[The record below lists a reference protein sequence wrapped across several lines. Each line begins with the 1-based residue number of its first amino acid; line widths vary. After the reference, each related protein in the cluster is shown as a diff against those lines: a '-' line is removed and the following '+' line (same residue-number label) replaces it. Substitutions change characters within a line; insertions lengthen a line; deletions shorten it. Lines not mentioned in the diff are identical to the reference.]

1 MKLTK
6 SLAELEAAA
15 DELLK
20 KSKNAKD
27 DDEKT
32 SEDTGDVT
40 PEEVSDS
47 GSSTD
52 EDKNIEDENQ
62 DEDAVDEK
70 EVALA
75 EEVEDPEPE
84 EDVKKSEPDEEE
96 DTDEED
102 SDEDDDE
109 EDLTPEEVEKDVKE
123 DFESDELVKKS
134 MDNSEFLSSVVDILA
149 KSMSDVQYNVHVGN
163 KAQSAASEIL
173 AKSIQAVMTSN
184 KTLKEENE
192 RLTRRINKLEKS
204 ISAGFEK
211 VMDSLDELASQ
222 PAHVRKSMASVS
234 VVDRDFDR
242 SLNGSAVIG
251 GFESLN
257 KSQVLAVLNNELYAG
272 NQNVSPSDIIS
283 YESGAPLR
291 QDLQALVVS
300 KCK

>member
-20 KSKNAKD
+20 KSKNAK

-84 EDVKKSEPDEEE
+84 EDVKKSDSDKADEEE
-96 DTDEED
+96 DTDA
-102 SDEDDDE
+102 DEDEDE
-109 EDLTPEEVEKDVKE
+109 LTPEEVEKDVKD

-204 ISAGFEK
+204 ISAVFEK
-211 VMDSLDELASQ
+211 VMD
-222 PAHVRKSMASVS
+222 
-234 VVDRDFDR
+234 
-242 SLNGSAVIG
+242 
-251 GFESLN
+251 
-257 KSQVLAVLNNELYAG
+257 
-272 NQNVSPSDIIS
+272 
-283 YESGAPLR
+283 
-291 QDLQALVVS
+291 
-300 KCK
+300 

>member
-27 DDEKT
+27 DDEKA

-75 EEVEDPEPE
+75 EEVEDPED
-84 EDVKKSEPDEEE
+84 EDVKKSESDKTEDEE
-96 DTDEED
+96 DTEA
-102 SDEDDDE
+102 DEDEDE
-109 EDLTPEEVEKDVKE
+109 LTPEEVEKDVKD

>member
-20 KSKNAKD
+20 KSKNAK

-70 EVALA
+70 EVALS
-75 EEVEDPEPE
+75 EEVEDPEDE
-84 EDVKKSEPDEEE
+84 EVKKSDSDKAEDEE
-96 DTDEED
+96 DTDE
-102 SDEDDDE
+102 DEDE
-109 EDLTPEEVEKDVKE
+109 ELTPDEVEKDVKE

>member
-27 DDEKT
+27 DEKA

-52 EDKNIEDENQ
+52 EDKDIEDENQ

-75 EEVEDPEPE
+75 EEVEDPED
-84 EDVKKSEPDEEE
+84 EDVKKSDS
-96 DTDEED
+96 DKTDDEED

-109 EDLTPEEVEKDVKE
+109 EDLTPDEVEKDVKE

-134 MDNSEFLSSVVDILA
+134 MENSEFLSSVVDILA
-149 KSMSDVQYNVHVGN
+149 KSMSDVQYNVHAGN

>member
-27 DDEKT
+27 DEKA

-70 EVALA
+70 EVALS

-84 EDVKKSEPDEEE
+84 ESVKKSDSDKTDDKE
-96 DTDEED
+96 DTEADEDEED
-102 SDEDDDE
+102 EDE
-109 EDLTPEEVEKDVKE
+109 LTPDEVEKDVKE

>member
-32 SEDTGDVT
+32 SEDTSEVT

-70 EVALA
+70 EVALD

-84 EDVKKSEPDEEE
+84 EGVKKSEHEE
-96 DTDEED
+96 DTDED
-102 SDEDDDE
+102 TDDEDEDE
-109 EDLTPEEVEKDVKE
+109 LTPEEVEKDVKD

-222 PAHVRKSMASVS
+222 PAHMRKSMASVS

>member
-6 SLAELEAAA
+6 SLAELESAA

-27 DDEKT
+27 DEKT
-32 SEDTGDVT
+32 SEDTGEVT

-75 EEVEDPEPE
+75 EEVEDPEDE
-84 EDVKKSEPDEEE
+84 EVKKSDSDKADEEE
-96 DTDEED
+96 DTD
-102 SDEDDDE
+102 DEDEDE
-109 EDLTPEEVEKDVKE
+109 ELTPDEVEKDVKE

>member
-52 EDKNIEDENQ
+52 EEKDENIEDENQ

-75 EEVEDPEPE
+75 EEVEDPEDE
-84 EDVKKSEPDEEE
+84 EVKKSDSDKADEEE
-96 DTDEED
+96 DTEA
-102 SDEDDDE
+102 DEDEDE
-109 EDLTPEEVEKDVKE
+109 LTPDEVEKDVKE
-123 DFESDELVKKS
+123 DFESDEMVKKS

>member
-84 EDVKKSEPDEEE
+84 EGVKKSESDKTEPDEEE
-96 DTDEED
+96 DED
-102 SDEDDDE
+102 IDDE
-109 EDLTPEEVEKDVKE
+109 ELTPDEVEKDVKE

>member
-27 DDEKT
+27 DDEKA

-75 EEVEDPEPE
+75 EEVEDPED
-84 EDVKKSEPDEEE
+84 EDVKKSDSDKADEEE
-96 DTDEED
+96 DTEA
-102 SDEDDDE
+102 DEDEDE
-109 EDLTPEEVEKDVKE
+109 LTPEEVEKDVKD

>member
-52 EDKNIEDENQ
+52 EEKDKNIEDENQ

-75 EEVEDPEPE
+75 EEVEDPED
-84 EDVKKSEPDEEE
+84 EDVKKSDSDKTEDEE
-96 DTDEED
+96 DTDA
-102 SDEDDDE
+102 DEDEDE
-109 EDLTPEEVEKDVKE
+109 LTPEEVEKDVKD

-222 PAHVRKSMASVS
+222 PAHMRKSMASVS

>member
-32 SEDTGDVT
+32 SEDTGEVT

-75 EEVEDPEPE
+75 EEVEDPEDE
-84 EDVKKSEPDEEE
+84 EVKKSEDKTDDEE
-96 DTDEED
+96 DTEA
-102 SDEDDDE
+102 DEDDDE
-109 EDLTPEEVEKDVKE
+109 LTPEEVEKDVKE

-134 MDNSEFLSSVVDILA
+134 MENSEFLSSVVDILA

>member
-27 DDEKT
+27 DEKA

-75 EEVEDPEPE
+75 EDVEDPED
-84 EDVKKSEPDEEE
+84 EDVKKSDSDKTEDEE
-96 DTDEED
+96 DTDA
-102 SDEDDDE
+102 DEDEDE
-109 EDLTPEEVEKDVKE
+109 LTPDEVEKDVKE

-134 MDNSEFLSSVVDILA
+134 MENSEFLSSVVDILA

-257 KSQVLAVLNNELYAG
+257 KSHVLAVLNNELYAG

>member
-27 DDEKT
+27 DEKT

-47 GSSTD
+47 GSYTD

-84 EDVKKSEPDEEE
+84 EGVKKSEPDEEE
-96 DTDEED
+96 DADADEDEE
-102 SDEDDDE
+102 
-109 EDLTPEEVEKDVKE
+109 LTPEEVEKDVKD

>member
-75 EEVEDPEPE
+75 EEVEDPEDD
-84 EDVKKSEPDEEE
+84 DVKKSEDKTE
-96 DTDEED
+96 DEED
-102 SDEDDDE
+102 ADADEDEDE
-109 EDLTPEEVEKDVKE
+109 LTPEEVEKDVKD

>member
-27 DDEKT
+27 DDEKA
-32 SEDTGDVT
+32 SKDTGDVT

-47 GSSTD
+47 GSSTY

-75 EEVEDPEPE
+75 EDVEDPED
-84 EDVKKSEPDEEE
+84 EDVKKSDSDKADEKEDTEADEDEE
-96 DTDEED
+96 
-102 SDEDDDE
+102 
-109 EDLTPEEVEKDVKE
+109 LTPDEVEKDVKE

-134 MDNSEFLSSVVDILA
+134 MENSEFLSSVVDILA

-184 KTLKEENE
+184 NTLKEENE

>member
-27 DDEKT
+27 DEKA

-75 EEVEDPEPE
+75 EEVEDPED
-84 EDVKKSEPDEEE
+84 EDVKKSDS
-96 DTDEED
+96 DKTDDEED

-109 EDLTPEEVEKDVKE
+109 EDLTPDEVEKDVKD

-134 MDNSEFLSSVVDILA
+134 MENSEFLSSVVDILA
-149 KSMSDVQYNVHVGN
+149 KSMSDVQYNVHAGN

>member
-20 KSKNAKD
+20 KSKNAK

-70 EVALA
+70 EVALS
-75 EEVEDPEPE
+75 EEVEDPEDE
-84 EDVKKSEPDEEE
+84 EVKKSDSDKAEDEE
-96 DTDEED
+96 DTDE
-102 SDEDDDE
+102 DE
-109 EDLTPEEVEKDVKE
+109 ELTPDEVEKDVKE

>member
-15 DELLK
+15 DELLN

-96 DTDEED
+96 DTDA
-102 SDEDDDE
+102 DEDEDE
-109 EDLTPEEVEKDVKE
+109 LTPEEVEKDVKE

-184 KTLKEENE
+184 KTLKEDNE

>member
-27 DDEKT
+27 DDEKA

-40 PEEVSDS
+40 HEEVSDS

-70 EVALA
+70 EVALD
-75 EEVEDPEPE
+75 EDVEDPEPE

-96 DTDEED
+96 DTDA
-102 SDEDDDE
+102 DEDEDE
-109 EDLTPEEVEKDVKE
+109 LTPDEIEKDVKE
-123 DFESDELVKKS
+123 DFEADELVKKS

-163 KAQSAASEIL
+163 KTQSAASEIL

>member
-27 DDEKT
+27 DDEKA

-75 EEVEDPEPE
+75 EEVEDPEDE
-84 EDVKKSEPDEEE
+84 EVKKSEPDEEE
-96 DTDEED
+96 DTDA
-102 SDEDDDE
+102 DEDDDE
-109 EDLTPEEVEKDVKE
+109 LTPEEVEKDVKD

-163 KAQSAASEIL
+163 KAQSDASEIL

-291 QDLQALVVS
+291 QDLQSLVVS

>member
-47 GSSTD
+47 GSSTY

-75 EEVEDPEPE
+75 EEVEDPE
-84 EDVKKSEPDEEE
+84 EDVKKSDSDKADEDE
-96 DTDEED
+96 DTDV
-102 SDEDDDE
+102 DEDEDE
-109 EDLTPEEVEKDVKE
+109 ELTPDEVEKDVKE

>member
-40 PEEVSDS
+40 SEEVSDS

-75 EEVEDPEPE
+75 EEVEDPEDE
-84 EDVKKSEPDEEE
+84 EVKKSDSDKTEPDEEE
-96 DTDEED
+96 DTDE
-102 SDEDDDE
+102 DEDE
-109 EDLTPEEVEKDVKE
+109 ELTPDEVEKDVKE

-251 GFESLN
+251 GFESLS

>member
-27 DDEKT
+27 DDEKA

-40 PEEVSDS
+40 PEEVYDS

-84 EDVKKSEPDEEE
+84 EDVKKSDSDKAEDEE
-96 DTDEED
+96 DTEA
-102 SDEDDDE
+102 DEDEDE
-109 EDLTPEEVEKDVKE
+109 EDLTPDEAEKDVKE
-123 DFESDELVKKS
+123 DFEADELVKKS
-134 MDNSEFLSSVVDILA
+134 MENSEFLSSVVDILA

>member
-27 DDEKT
+27 DDEKA
-32 SEDTGDVT
+32 SEDTGEVT

-70 EVALA
+70 EVALS

-84 EDVKKSEPDEEE
+84 ESVKESEPDEEE
-96 DTDEED
+96 DTDA
-102 SDEDDDE
+102 DEDEDE
-109 EDLTPEEVEKDVKE
+109 LTPEEVEKDVKD

>member
-27 DDEKT
+27 DDEKA

-75 EEVEDPEPE
+75 EEVEDPED
-84 EDVKKSEPDEEE
+84 EDVKKSDSDKTEEEE
-96 DTDEED
+96 DTDD
-102 SDEDDDE
+102 DEDEDE
-109 EDLTPEEVEKDVKE
+109 LTPDEVEKDVKE
-123 DFESDELVKKS
+123 DFESDEMVKKS

>member
-75 EEVEDPEPE
+75 EEVEDPED
-84 EDVKKSEPDEEE
+84 EDVKKSDSDKTE
-96 DTDEED
+96 DEED
-102 SDEDDDE
+102 SDEDEDE
-109 EDLTPEEVEKDVKE
+109 DELTPEEVEKDVKD
-123 DFESDELVKKS
+123 DFESDEMVKKS

>member
-32 SEDTGDVT
+32 SEDTVDVT

-84 EDVKKSEPDEEE
+84 EDVKKSDKAE
-96 DTDEED
+96 DEED
-102 SDEDDDE
+102 SDSDEDEDE
-109 EDLTPEEVEKDVKE
+109 LTPDEVEKDVKE
-123 DFESDELVKKS
+123 DFEADELVKKS
-134 MDNSEFLSSVVDILA
+134 MENSEFLSSVVDILA
-149 KSMSDVQYNVHVGN
+149 KSMSDVQYNVHAGN

>member
-27 DDEKT
+27 DDEKA

-84 EDVKKSEPDEEE
+84 EDVKKSDSDKTEPDEEE
-96 DTDEED
+96 DEDTD
-102 SDEDDDE
+102 DEDE
-109 EDLTPEEVEKDVKE
+109 LTPDEVEKDVKE

-272 NQNVSPSDIIS
+272 NQNVSPSDFIS

>member
-62 DEDAVDEK
+62 DEYAVDEK

-84 EDVKKSEPDEEE
+84 EDVKKSDSDKTE
-96 DTDEED
+96 DEED
-102 SDEDDDE
+102 SDDDDE
-109 EDLTPEEVEKDVKE
+109 DEDEELTPDEVEKDVKE

-134 MDNSEFLSSVVDILA
+134 MENSEFLSSVVDILA

>member
-20 KSKNAKD
+20 KSKNAK

-70 EVALA
+70 EVALS
-75 EEVEDPEPE
+75 EEVEDPEDE
-84 EDVKKSEPDEEE
+84 EVKKSDSDKAEDEE
-96 DTDEED
+96 DTDE
-102 SDEDDDE
+102 DEDEDE
-109 EDLTPEEVEKDVKE
+109 ELTPDEVEKDVKE

>member
-75 EEVEDPEPE
+75 EEVEDPEDD
-84 EDVKKSEPDEEE
+84 DVKKSEDKTDEEE
-96 DTDEED
+96 DTD
-102 SDEDDDE
+102 DEDDE
-109 EDLTPEEVEKDVKE
+109 LTPEEVEKDVKE

-134 MDNSEFLSSVVDILA
+134 MENSEFLSSVVDILA

>member
-20 KSKNAKD
+20 KSKNAK

-75 EEVEDPEPE
+75 EEVEDPEDE
-84 EDVKKSEPDEEE
+84 EVKKSDSDKTDEEE
-96 DTDEED
+96 DTDA
-102 SDEDDDE
+102 DEDE
-109 EDLTPEEVEKDVKE
+109 ELTPDEVEKDVKE

-134 MDNSEFLSSVVDILA
+134 MDNSEFLSSVVDIIA

-222 PAHVRKSMASVS
+222 PAHMRKSMASVS

>member
-27 DDEKT
+27 DDEKA

-47 GSSTD
+47 DSSTD

-75 EEVEDPEPE
+75 EEVEDPED
-84 EDVKKSEPDEEE
+84 EDVKKSESDKTEDEE
-96 DTDEED
+96 DTEADEY
-102 SDEDDDE
+102 EDDE
-109 EDLTPEEVEKDVKE
+109 LTPEEVEKDVKD
-123 DFESDELVKKS
+123 DFEADELVKKS
-134 MDNSEFLSSVVDILA
+134 MDNSEFLSSVVDIIA
-149 KSMSDVQYNVHVGN
+149 KSMSDVQYNVHAGN

>member
-75 EEVEDPEPE
+75 EEVEDPED
-84 EDVKKSEPDEEE
+84 EDVKKSDSDKTEDEE
-96 DTDEED
+96 DTDEEE
-102 SDEDDDE
+102 DE
-109 EDLTPEEVEKDVKE
+109 LTPDEVEKDVKE

>member
-20 KSKNAKD
+20 KSKNAK

-75 EEVEDPEPE
+75 EEVEDPED
-84 EDVKKSEPDEEE
+84 EDVKKSDSDKTEDEE
-96 DTDEED
+96 DTEA
-102 SDEDDDE
+102 DEDEDE
-109 EDLTPEEVEKDVKE
+109 LTPDEVEKDVKE

-134 MDNSEFLSSVVDILA
+134 MENSEFLSSVVDILA

>member
-27 DDEKT
+27 DDEKA

-75 EEVEDPEPE
+75 EDVEDPED
-84 EDVKKSEPDEEE
+84 EDVKKSDSDKTEDEE
-96 DTDEED
+96 DTDE
-102 SDEDDDE
+102 DEDEDE
-109 EDLTPEEVEKDVKE
+109 LTPEEVEKDVKD
-123 DFESDELVKKS
+123 DFESDEMVKKS

>member
-32 SEDTGDVT
+32 SEDTGEVT

-75 EEVEDPEPE
+75 EDVEDPED
-84 EDVKKSEPDEEE
+84 EDVKKSESDKAEDEE
-96 DTDEED
+96 DTEADEDEDEE
-102 SDEDDDE
+102 
-109 EDLTPEEVEKDVKE
+109 LTPDEVEKDVKE
-123 DFESDELVKKS
+123 DFEADELVKKS
-134 MDNSEFLSSVVDILA
+134 MDNSEFLSSVVDIIA

-163 KAQSAASEIL
+163 KSQSAASEIL

>member
-27 DDEKT
+27 DEKT

-47 GSSTD
+47 DSSTD
-52 EDKNIEDENQ
+52 EDKDIEDENQ

-75 EEVEDPEPE
+75 EDVEDPEPE
-84 EDVKKSEPDEEE
+84 ENVKKSEPEE
-96 DTDEED
+96 DTNEDADE
-102 SDEDDDE
+102 DEDDDE
-109 EDLTPEEVEKDVKE
+109 LTPEEVEKDVKD

-134 MDNSEFLSSVVDILA
+134 MENSEFLSSVVDILA
-149 KSMSDVQYNVHVGN
+149 KSMSDVQYNVHAGN

-222 PAHVRKSMASVS
+222 PAHMRKSMASVS

>member
-20 KSKNAKD
+20 KSKNAK

-84 EDVKKSEPDEEE
+84 EDVKKSDSDKTE
-96 DTDEED
+96 DEED
-102 SDEDDDE
+102 SDEDEDE
-109 EDLTPEEVEKDVKE
+109 ELTPEEVEKDVKE

-134 MDNSEFLSSVVDILA
+134 MDNSEFLSSVVDIIA